1 MELKHMTLTAVDP
14 VTGEEGPGKIHI
26 CKRIQV
32 DSDDPDN
39 PYDPEFCAKPL
50 CGRYAY
56 VSDDGG
62 WPVPWD
68 EFIDEKVTPTDV
80 VCKTCARLAEKYRK

>member
-1 MELKHMTLTAVDP
+1 MTLTAVDP

-26 CKRIQV
+26 CKRMEGT
-32 DSDDPDN
+32 PDE
-39 PYDPEFCAKPL
+39 YDDPEFYAKPL

-56 VSDDGG
+56 VADDGG

-68 EFIDEKVTPTDV
+68 EFIDEKITPTDV
-80 VCKTCARLAEKYRK
+80 VCKTCTRLAEKY